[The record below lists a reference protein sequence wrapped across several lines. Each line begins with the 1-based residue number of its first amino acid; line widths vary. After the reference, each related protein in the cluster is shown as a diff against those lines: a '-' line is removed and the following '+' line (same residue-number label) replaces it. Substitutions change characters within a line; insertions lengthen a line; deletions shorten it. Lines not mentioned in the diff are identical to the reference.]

1 MKKIFR
7 SLGLATIGVL
17 GWATPVFAA
26 DIGLCPP
33 ESPEKWNI
41 LCQISFGGI
50 VPTFVNL
57 ILVIGAIVFFFMLVI
72 GGIQWMVSG
81 GDKAATESARGR
93 ITAALIGLV
102 IVFSAWAILKIIE
115 TLFGISLTTFKIP
128 VIPTE

>member
-1 MKKIFR
+1 MKKILSSFY
-7 SLGLATIGVL
+7 LATTGL
-17 GWATPVFAA
+17 LAAATPVLAA

-33 ESPEKWNI
+33 DSPEKWSL
-41 LCQISFGGI
+41 LCQISFAGI

-57 ILVIGAIVFFFMLVI
+57 ILVIGAIVFFFMLVV
-72 GGIQWMVSG
+72 GGIQWMISG
-81 GDKAATESARGR
+81 GDKAATEAARGR

-128 VIPTE
+128 TIPTK